1 MEALARARRIGPR
14 IGVVTHADDVPDF
27 DGFRASF
34 GLDIE
39 HRRFA
44 TAEDARDCVAGLVA
58 AGTEVIVFSGH
69 SGPFYGFA
77 LASFLM
83 GYMLNLKFPG
93 IVVAART
100 QMMPSMICV

>member
-1 MEALARARRIGPR
+1 MILRVQQLMEALARARRIGPR

-58 AGTEVIVFSGH
+58 AGTECQTT
-69 SGPFYGFA
+69 P
-77 LASFLM
+77 SF
-83 GYMLNLKFPG
+83 
-93 IVVAART
+93 T
-100 QMMPSMICV
+100 H